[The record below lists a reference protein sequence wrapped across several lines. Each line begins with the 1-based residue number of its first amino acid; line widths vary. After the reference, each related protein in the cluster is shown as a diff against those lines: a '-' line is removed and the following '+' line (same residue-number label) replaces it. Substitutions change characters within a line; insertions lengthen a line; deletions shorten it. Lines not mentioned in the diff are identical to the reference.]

1 MHDIIFYEDKN
12 GHCPFLAFTGE
23 LTQKNDQ
30 RSRTLAKSI
39 FLKLTQLK
47 QNGTMDGMP
56 NFEYIQDSKYP
67 LWQIRIKHVTGTYRV
82 FFCPW
87 EGKYV
92 ILNHF
97 IKKSKKTPK
106 KEIRK
111 AER

>member
-87 EGKYV
+87 EEICY
-92 ILNHF
+92 
-97 IKKSKKTPK
+97 IKPLHQEKQKDAQK
-106 KEIRK
+106 RN
-111 AER
+111 